1 MCANNAF
8 CEDSRR
14 IEAVRSLMVHHKWET
29 SGVSFEESGSL
40 VLIKRDG
47 KVIGYNVNT
56 SVWEPTPVS
65 KMDLSKVTS
74 IAYGYNRPNITDD
87 WFTLKDKTIIS
98 VWSSVYLKHTQR
110 ERRYSHFV
118 PISTDAGFTET
129 NDEHQFG
136 GGCMCSLALRFY
148 AGEKIILEL
157 KGHMHKSSIIDFGMK
172 NEVLHT
178 LVKQRMMKINQ
189 SRRAMQSKVP
199 DSEVNSS
206 GEEPDPFA
214 DE

>member
-1 MCANNAF
+1 MG
-8 CEDSRR
+8 
-14 IEAVRSLMVHHKWET
+14 HHKWNTNDLTFTE
-29 SGVSFEESGSL
+29 VGS
-40 VLIKRDG
+40 VVMIKRDG

-56 SVWEPTPVS
+56 SVWEPAPMP
-65 KMDLSKVTS
+65 KIDLSKVTS
-74 IAYGYNRPNITDD
+74 ITYGYNNPSITDD
-87 WFTLKDKTIIS
+87 WFILEDKAIIA
-98 VWSSVYLKHTQR
+98 VWSSIYLKHSQR

-118 PISTDAGFTET
+118 PVTKDAGFTET

-157 KGHMHKSSIIDFGMK
+157 KGHMHKSSIIDSGMK

-178 LVKQRMMKINQ
+178 LVKQRMAKIHLN
-189 SRRAMQSKVP
+189 RKAIQSKVP
-199 DSEVNSS
+199 DSEVDSP